1 MKEYLELEDNEFRF
15 SSIIGKS
22 DTDFPI
28 FYNHFKNREK
38 LSFLNLGC
46 QVPLIQFVAYHVFNF
61 DTFIAIDTDS
71 EYSCVKNFVERNTKS
86 WEIEKQK
93 EAFLWRNFFDVYTN
107 LISPDATAK
116 PKITTKIE
124 FDNIF
129 LKDFQNI
136 DIRNYLSNET
146 RKFDLIDASNILH
159 FFSNKRE
166 LKNIISKI
174 SNLLKKDGVLH
185 ISVNTNH
192 PFDIPFFRKLIKNS
206 VKEGYFIIC
215 KKDNCTETHFLNV
228 AYK

>member
-1 MKEYLELEDNEFRF
+1 MKEYLELQDNEFRF

-28 FYNHFKNREK
+28 FYNHFKNRDK

-71 EYSCVKNFVERNTKS
+71 EYNCVKNFVGNIKS
-86 WEIEKQK
+86 WEAEKQR
-93 EAFLWRNFFDVYTN
+93 EALLWKTFFDVYTS
-107 LISPDATAK
+107 LVIPDSTEK

-124 FDNIF
+124 FDKVF
-129 LKDFQNI
+129 LKDFQNT

-146 RKFDLIDASNILH
+146 RKFDLIDTSNILH
-159 FFSNKRE
+159 FFWNKRE

-174 SNLLKKDGVLH
+174 SNLLKRDGVLH
-185 ISVNTNH
+185 ISVNTNY
-192 PFDIPFFRKLIKNS
+192 PDFDIPFFKKLIKNS